1 LSGGI
6 TAPIVVADGLDVTF
20 HRSADDVGAYY
31 EPWFPDSIEYRA
43 FDAEG
48 RRLELVEDGSTLAV
62 RPADGDG
69 GGGAEELATL
79 LRETLRGPR
88 DRDDVLD
95 GLTLARLLELA
106 VGRAGFLP

>member
-1 LSGGI
+1 MSGGV

-31 EPWFPDSIEYRA
+31 EPWFPDSVEYRA

-48 RRLELVEDGSTLAV
+48 RRLELHADGATLAV
-62 RPADGDG
+62 RPAGDD
-69 GGGAEELATL
+69 GAEELATL

-95 GLTLARLLELA
+95 GLTLGRLLELA